1 MQIFVGGY
9 HRSQGDT
16 EITPAASVARALL
29 LMPKGS
35 FKGEGR
41 GRRRGSASARP
52 RGAAPRQLQGRGSAA
67 DARSQSQSRPSPPS
81 PRPGWDEDTRAP
93 SLFDSRL
100 RRHIFQPYSRAAVE
114 SVITGPRPRR
124 APQARATLPPAPHHK
139 PGQLRRRVQVPQ
151 PPKPPKP
158 VELSATEE
166 AKQPELQELA
176 AKSVFGSVPSEASE
190 PLTWPKPFQT
200 ALVSTMPEQL
210 QVTHM
215 QRRRAMASLGEKL
228 AILLPDG
235 RSESG
240 TGSLL
245 IVPPVPATR
254 PPLQPERPEPRE
266 RQILQTQDT
275 QLESLRRQQ
284 GIKLVEA
291 PIPAKVQS
299 LSQKL
304 SALLGPPAPQHCD
317 SPERRPAAEP
327 SQLLRQNAAEVV
339 CKVDLLTDGV
349 LEHLLG
355 DAVSRLDALPEKR
368 PQQHKTCYAPAEARR
383 PPRDEQ
389 EEDRQLQDPRRE
401 SLGKLVQNAEDRLE
415 MLEQELKVTYLHR
428 QESTSARG
436 AKQEVRHLPA
446 SFRGAP
452 EEEEEGWRF
461 ASLPAARIRELE
473 RYRARF
479 ARHCL
484 AAREAGIQS
493 GPGARTATWVI
504 WPFLADSI
512 AMAAV
517 EAAIEEVD
525 AAMEGYVSGLMEREI
540 GECEDEDVATA
551 PV

>member
-1 MQIFVGGY
+1 MQIFINRY

-245 IVPPVPATR
+245 IVPPVSATR
-254 PPLQPERPEPRE
+254 PPLQPERPEHRE
-266 RQILQTQDT
+266 REILQTQDT
-275 QLESLRRQQ
+275 QLEILRRQQ
-284 GIKLVEA
+284 GIKLVDA

-317 SPERRPAAEP
+317 SPERRPASEP
-327 SQLLRQNAAEVV
+327 SQLLR
-339 CKVDLLTDGV
+339 
-349 LEHLLG
+349 
-355 DAVSRLDALPEKR
+355 
-368 PQQHKTCYAPAEARR
+368 
-383 PPRDEQ
+383 
-389 EEDRQLQDPRRE
+389 
-401 SLGKLVQNAEDRLE
+401 SLA
-415 MLEQELKVTYLHR
+415 
-428 QESTSARG
+428 
-436 AKQEVRHLPA
+436 
-446 SFRGAP
+446 
-452 EEEEEGWRF
+452 
-461 ASLPAARIRELE
+461 
-473 RYRARF
+473 
-479 ARHCL
+479 
-484 AAREAGIQS
+484 
-493 GPGARTATWVI
+493 
-504 WPFLADSI
+504 
-512 AMAAV
+512 
-517 EAAIEEVD
+517 
-525 AAMEGYVSGLMEREI
+525 
-540 GECEDEDVATA
+540 
-551 PV
+551 

>member
-1 MQIFVGGY
+1 MV
-9 HRSQGDT
+9 
-16 EITPAASVARALL
+16 
-29 LMPKGS
+29 
-35 FKGEGR
+35 
-41 GRRRGSASARP
+41 SA
-52 RGAAPRQLQGRGSAA
+52 
-67 DARSQSQSRPSPPS
+67 
-81 PRPGWDEDTRAP
+81 
-93 SLFDSRL
+93 
-100 RRHIFQPYSRAAVE
+100 
-114 SVITGPRPRR
+114 
-124 APQARATLPPAPHHK
+124 
-139 PGQLRRRVQVPQ
+139 
-151 PPKPPKP
+151 
-158 VELSATEE
+158 
-166 AKQPELQELA
+166 
-176 AKSVFGSVPSEASE
+176 
-190 PLTWPKPFQT
+190 
-200 ALVSTMPEQL
+200 MPEQL

-240 TGSLL
+240 AGSLL

-254 PPLQPERPEPRE
+254 PPLQPERPEHRE
-266 RQILQTQDT
+266 REILQTQTQDT
-275 QLESLRRQQ
+275 QLEIIRRQQ
-284 GIKLVEA
+284 GIKLVDA

-317 SPERRPAAEP
+317 SPERRRATEP

-339 CKVDLLTDGV
+339 RKVDLLTDGV

-355 DAVSRLDALPEKR
+355 DAVSRLDALPETR
-368 PQQHKTCYAPAEARR
+368 PQQHKTCHAPAEACR
-383 PPRDEQ
+383 PLRDEQ
-389 EEDRQLQDPRRE
+389 EDRLQDPRRE

-415 MLEQELKVTYLHR
+415 MLEQELKMTYLHR
-428 QESTSARG
+428 QESTSTTG
-436 AKQEVRHLPA
+436 ATQEVRRLHA
-446 SFRGAP
+446 SSQLAP

-461 ASLPAARIRELE
+461 ASLPAARIHELE

-525 AAMEGYVSGLMEREI
+525 AAMEGYVSGLMELEI
-540 GECEDEDVATA
+540 GEREDDDVATA